1 MTKVW
6 CRSAVEEEFTE
17 AQIATD
23 EWFDS
28 DISVFDCT
36 PVSGDFPKVVLELR
50 WSHPPADFFQPGT
63 MFIVSDR
70 LKTALEEFPIRAEFF
85 SVRVVRNGVDVQG
98 GGFYYCNILDCVDCL
113 DYENGEYVFESKSG
127 FTNLVREINRLVID
141 GEKANG
147 HDLFRIANGGEGIV
161 CTSDRVASR
170 ISDGQFTGVRMIR
183 PEDWRFGI
191 AVK

>member
-17 AQIATD
+17 AQIVSD

-36 PVSGDFPKVVLELR
+36 PVSGDFPGVTLELR
-50 WSHPPADFFQPGT
+50 WSHPPADFFEPGT

-70 LKTALEEFPIRAEFF
+70 LRIALEEFPIRAEFF
-85 SVRVVRNGVDVQG
+85 PVRIVRNGVDVEG
-98 GGFYYCNILDCVDCL
+98 GGFHFCNILDCVDCL
-113 DYENGEYVFESKSG
+113 DYETGDYIFEITPG
-127 FTNLVREINRLVID
+127 FTHLVREINRLAVDDDKTI
-141 GEKANG
+141 G
-147 HDLFRIANGGEGIV
+147 HDLFRIANGGEGFV

-170 ISDGQFTGVRMIR
+170 VSEGRFTGVRMIR
-183 PEDWRFGI
+183 PEDWRFGL